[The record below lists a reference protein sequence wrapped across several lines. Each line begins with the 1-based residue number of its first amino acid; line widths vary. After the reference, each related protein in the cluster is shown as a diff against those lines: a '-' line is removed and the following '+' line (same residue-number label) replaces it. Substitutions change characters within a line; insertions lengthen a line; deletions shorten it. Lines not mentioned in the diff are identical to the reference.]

1 MIKWH
6 NVGAVPAVEEVLVGQ
21 HGPALENARNGGGSE
36 SIGTGK
42 LVIDLASRR
51 GAIEGIVGI
60 AGIASKA
67 GISKAPISIA
77 AISAVVVVAI
87 VVGIVVGPRRR
98 RRSWRR
104 WSGRRGWPPRTLRWR
119 RISGR
124 SWRPLR
130 WIAILPWVL
139 LILWWIIVMVLY

>member
-6 NVGAVPAVEEVLVGQ
+6 NVGVVPAVEEVLVGQ

-60 AGIASKA
+60 ARIAA
-67 GISKAPISIA
+67 KAPISIA

-87 VVGIVVGPRRR
+87 VVGIVVGHRRR

-104 WSGRRGWPPRTLRWR
+104 RSGRRGWPPWTLRWR